1 MRLLHVTAGNLFG
14 GIERMVLD
22 LAAADGGTLTNDV
35 AVCFEGRLAGEL
47 RRAGRVP
54 HVIGGA
60 HFSMPPTV
68 WRARRMLGRT
78 VREGGYDAVVFH
90 APWSYALGA
99 EAVEGDVL
107 RLLWMHDA
115 PQPDHW
121 IERRAT
127 RQPPHGLIC
136 NSRWTDERA
145 GAWLPRLPRWI
156 IHPPVAAPA
165 ADALVRARVRSQLGA
180 TGRSVIILSA
190 SRMERWK
197 GHARLVRAAARLHGD
212 TRVWIAGGPQ
222 RPHERGY
229 LRELRRVVHEAGLDA
244 RVSFLGERDDV
255 PSLMQAADIVC
266 QPNVTPEPFGIA
278 FVEALYAARPVVTTA
293 LGGAVEIVSPE
304 CGILLAPDDDAG
316 LAAALQHLVDDE
328 PLRRSLGAPGPPRAR
343 ALCDPAAQAARL
355 SAVVRSFRME
365 PAEARC

>member
-1 MRLLHVTAGNLFG
+1 
-14 GIERMVLD
+14 
-22 LAAADGGTLTNDV
+22 
-35 AVCFEGRLAGEL
+35 
-47 RRAGRVP
+47 
-54 HVIGGA
+54 
-60 HFSMPPTV
+60 
-68 WRARRMLGRT
+68 
-78 VREGGYDAVVFH
+78 
-90 APWSYALGA
+90 
-99 EAVEGDVL
+99 
-107 RLLWMHDA
+107 MHDA

-121 IERRAT
+121 IERRA
-127 RQPPHGLIC
+127 RRRVPHGLIC

-145 GAWLPRLPRWI
+145 GAWLPHLPRWI

-165 ADALVRARVRSQLGA
+165 ADTLARARVRSQLGA
-180 TGRSVIILSA
+180 ASQSVIILSA

-222 RPHERGY
+222 RPPERGY
-229 LRELRRVVHEAGLDA
+229 LRELRRIVHEAGLDA
-244 RVSFLGERDDV
+244 RVSLLGERDDV
-255 PSLMQAADIVC
+255 ASLMQAADIVC
-266 QPNVTPEPFGIA
+266 QPNVTPEPFGIT

-304 CGILLAPDDDAG
+304 CGILLPPDDDAA

-328 PLRRSLGAPGPPRAR
+328 SLRRSLGASGPSRAR

-355 SAVVRSFRME
+355 AANVRSLHTQ